1 MVATDNF
8 GFSVHYFVNNSRIV
22 WSNADTPIFIIAT
35 TATTSFASMA
45 TAFSVMECGQVRQM
59 LRKQPQNYYCYYYFV
74 ECLLV
79 SLSNLYLYEKS
90 Y

>member
-1 MVATDNF
+1 MVATDNY

-45 TAFSVMECGQVRQM
+45 TAFSVMECDQVFQM
-59 LRKQPQNYYCYYYFV
+59 VTKNYYCYYYFV
-74 ECLLV
+74 EWLLV
-79 SLSNLYLYEKS
+79 
-90 Y
+90 

>member
-1 MVATDNF
+1 MVATDNY

-45 TAFSVMECGQVRQM
+45 TAFSVMECGQVLQM
-59 LRKQPQNYYCYYYFV
+59 VTKNYYCYYYFV